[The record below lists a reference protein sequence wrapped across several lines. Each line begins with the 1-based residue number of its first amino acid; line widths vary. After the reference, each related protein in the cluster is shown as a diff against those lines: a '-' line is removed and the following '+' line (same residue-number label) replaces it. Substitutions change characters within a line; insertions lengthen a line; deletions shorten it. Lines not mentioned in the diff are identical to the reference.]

1 MRKLSERQWKII
13 EPLLPKQ
20 DYTKGGRPRADDKQT
35 FEGILWIL
43 RTGAQW
49 NELPAQY
56 GNPMTCWRRLHTW
69 QKKGVWKKVW
79 ETLLGTLNR
88 QDKIVFEL
96 FALDATFAPAKKGGQ
111 KSVSPKKAKVPR

>member
-1 MRKLSERQWKII
+1 MRKLSDKQWSLI

-20 DYTKGGRPRADDKQT
+20 NYSKGGRPRADDKKV

-49 NELPAQY
+49 NELPVKY
-56 GNPMTCWRRLHTW
+56 GDPSTAWRRLHKW
-69 QKKGVWKKVW
+69 QKMGIWKNIW
-79 ETLLGTLNR
+79 TTLLGTLNR

-96 FALDATFAPAKKGGQ
+96 FAIDATFSPAKKGG
-111 KSVSPKKAKVPR
+111 KKLALPKKVRVQR